1 MNDMKT
7 SDLLLELDDVIF
19 KLKMRVLYYQT
30 ENKQLRKKIEELKK
44 YVKEK

>member
-1 MNDMKT
+1 MKT

>member
-1 MNDMKT
+1 MKT

-19 KLKMRVLYYQT
+19 KLKMRILYYQT
-30 ENKQLRKKIEELKK
+30 ENKELRKKIEELKK